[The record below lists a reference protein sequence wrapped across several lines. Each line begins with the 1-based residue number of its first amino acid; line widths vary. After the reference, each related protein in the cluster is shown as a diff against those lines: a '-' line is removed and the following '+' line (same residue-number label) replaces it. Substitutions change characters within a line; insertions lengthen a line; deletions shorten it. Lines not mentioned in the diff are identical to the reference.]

1 MTDTYGWSRGCLREV
16 RNETSTLNKCS
27 VVTPSSIL
35 LGEEGKLGWLF
46 PYRMIRWN
54 WKPEM
59 SKGHSFMELPE
70 KKITWE
76 TFVLWN
82 VSTHLVDRLY
92 KQFSFENKLFFLEF
106 EGTLCYLSF
115 QCWGHLLYLTVCG
128 WGIWAGLSLGTL
140 LFHMVL
146 TWVHIVAFSKWL
158 AGLVWRDQEC
168 KCLTPWWW
176 CLEGWSQLDPYS
188 FRTSLGFFF
197 IF

>member
-1 MTDTYGWSRGCLREV
+1 MKQVLWTRVLLLHHYPFCWGKRENLDDCFPIEWSGGIENLKWV
-16 RNETSTLNKCS
+16 KAIAS
-27 VVTPSSIL
+27 
-35 LGEEGKLGWLF
+35 W
-46 PYRMIRWN
+46 
-54 WKPEM
+54 
-59 SKGHSFMELPE
+59 SFL

-106 EGTLCYLSF
+106 EGTLCYLSC
-115 QCWGHLLYLTVCG
+115 QCWGHLLSLTVCG

-188 FRTSLGFFF
+188 FRTSLDFFF